1 MIDTTDNRE
10 EAKQEEEGKAEGD
23 EGKAAE
29 GEEGKAEGEEGKEP
43 EKPNASF
50 FGARRREVD
59 HDGECG

>member
-10 EAKQEEEGKAEGD
+10 EAKQEEEGKAEGE

-43 EKPNASF
+43 EKPKRVKNESLPDLQ
-50 FGARRREVD
+50 EIVK
-59 HDGECG
+59 